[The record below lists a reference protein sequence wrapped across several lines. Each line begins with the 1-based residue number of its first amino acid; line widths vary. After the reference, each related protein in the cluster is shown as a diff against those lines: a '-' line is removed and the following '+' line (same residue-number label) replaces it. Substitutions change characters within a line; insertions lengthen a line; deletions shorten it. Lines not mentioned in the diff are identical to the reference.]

1 MNTKT
6 MPETDLYKIL
16 GVAKSASQDEIK
28 KAYRKLSRK
37 HHPDMNPDNP
47 TAEAKFKEIQNAFDV
62 LGDETKR
69 KQYDTFG
76 TTMPGGGGPGGPFPW
91 GGGGGGAGP
100 IDLGSIFGGQ
110 IDLESLFG
118 GGKPGKGASNRG
130 RKGRAG
136 QDLEMEIQVP
146 FRTAVEGGSHELQYE
161 IDGRRE
167 RKTVK
172 IPVAVDHGT
181 VVRIGGEGLPGT
193 AGGPPGDILLKI
205 NVSPDPVFRRDGQN
219 LLMDLPLTIAEA
231 VFGAKVDVP
240 TLDGGQVTLTI
251 PPGTSSGMKLRLRGK
266 GVPDR
271 QSGQRGDQY
280 AVIKIVVPKILDA
293 PAEKAL
299 REFDE
304 HTTLNPRKGL
314 W

>member
-1 MNTKT
+1 MNAKT
-6 MPETDLYKIL
+6 MPETDLYKVL
-16 GVAKSASQDEIK
+16 GVSKTASQDEIK

-47 TAEAKFKEIQNAFDV
+47 ASEAKFKEIQNAFDV

-76 TTMPGGGGPGGPFPW
+76 TTMPGGGAGGPFPW
-91 GGGGGGAGP
+91 GAGGGAGP
-100 IDLGSIFGGQ
+100 IDLGNIFGGQ

-118 GGKPGKGASNRG
+118 GGGGRGATTGRG

-136 QDLEMEIQVP
+136 QDIELEIQIP
-146 FRTAVEGGSHELQYE
+146 FRVAVEGGSHELAYE
-161 IDGRRE
+161 INGHRE

-172 IPVAVDHGT
+172 IPAGVDHGT
-181 VVRIGGEGLPGT
+181 VVRIGGEGLPGS
-193 AGGPPGDILLKI
+193 AGGPPGDILLK
-205 NVSPDPVFRRDGQN
+205 VKVAADPVFRRDGQN
-219 LLMDLPLTIAEA
+219 LLMDLPLTIMEA
-231 VFGAKVDVP
+231 VLGAKVDVP
-240 TLDGGQVTLTI
+240 TLNDGLVSLTV
-251 PPGTSSGMKLRLRGK
+251 PRGTSSGMKLRLKGK

-271 QSGQRGDQY
+271 QTGQRGDQH
-280 AVIKIVVPKILDA
+280 VIIKIVVPKTLDEQ
-293 PAEKAL
+293 AEKSL

-304 HTTLNPRKGL
+304 QTRLNPRAGL

>member
-1 MNTKT
+1 

-16 GVAKSASQDEIK
+16 GVSKTSSQDEIK

-47 TAEAKFKEIQNAFDV
+47 SAEAKFKEIQNAFDV

-76 TTMPGGGGPGGPFPW
+76 STFPGGGGPGGSPFPW
-91 GGGGGGAGP
+91 GGQGGGGSP
-100 IDLGSIFGGQ
+100 IDLGNIFGGQ

-118 GGKPGKGASNRG
+118 GGKPGKGATGRG

-136 QDLEMEIQVP
+136 QDVEMEIQVP
-146 FRTAVEGGSHELQYE
+146 FRVAAEGGSHELQYE
-161 IDGRRE
+161 VDGRRE

-172 IPVAVDHGT
+172 IPTAVDTGT
-181 VVRIGGEGLPGT
+181 VVRIGGEGLPGS

-205 NVSPDPVFRRDGQN
+205 NVANDPVFRRDGTN
-219 LLMDLPLTIAEA
+219 LLMDLPLTVAEA
-231 VFGAKVDVP
+231 ILGAKVDVP
-240 TLDGGQVTLTI
+240 TLDGGRVALTI

-266 GVPDR
+266 GIPDR
-271 QSGQRGDQY
+271 QTNQRGDQFV
-280 AVIKIVVPKILDA
+280 VIKIIVPKTLDA
-293 PAEKAL
+293 AAEKAL

-304 HTTLNPRKGL
+304 LAPLNPRKGL